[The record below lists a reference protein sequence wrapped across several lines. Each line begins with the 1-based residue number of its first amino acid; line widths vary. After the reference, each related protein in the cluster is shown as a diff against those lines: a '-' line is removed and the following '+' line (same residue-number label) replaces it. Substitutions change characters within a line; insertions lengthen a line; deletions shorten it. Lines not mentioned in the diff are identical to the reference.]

1 MLHEPK
7 ENTCAHMRLNISFR
21 KVSENVKRI
30 ITARI
35 LIPYAAISLEIQKKK
50 KKTFILK
57 FETNIL
63 IKINGEYNF

>member
-1 MLHEPK
+1 MW
-7 ENTCAHMRLNISFR
+7 LNISFR

-50 KKTFILK
+50 NTFILK